1 MSTLDENEVCE
12 EVTALLDRM
21 EKFPEEFLD
30 DYTLDHKWARLLRLV
45 NDDEHNKDVFSS
57 AELRLLKEKI
67 KGLTRVR
74 MKREILQNIFRANM
88 EDDGFL
94 RVPDDLTYQVSQ
106 GKSKRIS
113 VTAQTAQ
120 AVATQL
126 QKNELMKRIEEEYAK
141 QARTLVKKDGA
152 Y

>member
-45 NDDEHNKDVFSS
+45 NDDEYNKDVFTP
-57 AELRLLKEKI
+57 AELRLLKAKI

-74 MKREILQNIFRANM
+74 MKREILQNIFHADVNKDQ
-88 EDDGFL
+88 EGF
-94 RVPDDLTYQVSQ
+94 PDDYAYRVSQ

-126 QKNELMKRIEEEYAK
+126 QKNELMKSIEYEYAK
-141 QARTLVKKDGA
+141 HKPTGG